1 MKDKYFLLLC
11 LVILC
16 VSVLFSNSFSREGF
30 DVNEM
35 NMIKSEIQSL
45 HEKVKENAKQTQTD
59 RKYIQQ
65 KVDSMIEKLENV

>member
-45 HEKVKENAKQTQTD
+45 HEKVKENAEQTQID
-59 RKYIQQ
+59 RKYIEK
-65 KVDSMIEKLENV
+65 KVDSMIKKLKDV

>member
-16 VSVLFSNSFSREGF
+16 ISILFSNSFSHEGF

-45 HEKVKENAKQTQTD
+45 HEKVKENAKQTQID
-59 RKYIQQ
+59 RKYIEQ
-65 KVDSMIEKLENV
+65 KVDSMIKKLKDV